1 MANGFLGS
9 NHNEGTRN
17 RIPGVATG
25 AMRLTPKPPEFPAE
39 QASPGGS
46 RVTTVTVKPSR
57 CR

>member
-9 NHNEGTRN
+9 SHSEGTRE

-25 AMRLTPKPPEFPAE
+25 AIRLTPNPPELPAE

-46 RVTTVTVKPSR
+46 RVTTVTEKPSR
-57 CR
+57 WR